1 MDAVEI
7 VSELALKA
15 RAAARTLSTT
25 NGAERKAALYAIAA
39 AIEARSAEI
48 LKAKTETETEQDI
61 ILTAEDL
68 RKLSPLDWARY
79 GTNRIAYL
87 RPVMVNNQRSVA
99 IHAADGTQI
108 GAAPDYALAAAA
120 IFQHGMG
127 VALVH

>member
-1 MDAVEI
+1 MEHFQAKWTH
-7 VSELALKA
+7 LATRKMRPKIPGRHSSASLQG
-15 RAAARTLSTT
+15 RAKDKTMSDQ
-25 NGAERKAALYAIAA
+25 E
-39 AIEARSAEI
+39 EFD
-48 LKAKTETETEQDI
+48 TETETEQDI

-79 GTNRIAYL
+79 GTNRIAYM
-87 RPVMVNNQRSVA
+87 RPVMVNNQRAIA

-108 GAAPDYALAAAA
+108 GAAPDYALGAAA

>member
-1 MDAVEI
+1 MSDQE
-7 VSELALKA
+7 EFD
-15 RAAARTLSTT
+15 
-25 NGAERKAALYAIAA
+25 N
-39 AIEARSAEI
+39 
-48 LKAKTETETEQDI
+48 ETEAEQDI
-61 ILTAEDL
+61 ILTGPDL
-68 RKLSPLDWARY
+68 RQLSPLDWARY

>member
-1 MDAVEI
+1 MNDQEDF
-7 VSELALKA
+7 ENQ
-15 RAAARTLSTT
+15 T
-25 NGAERKAALYAIAA
+25 
-39 AIEARSAEI
+39 EA
-48 LKAKTETETEQDI
+48 EQDI

-79 GTNRIAYL
+79 GANRIAYM
-87 RPVMVNNQRSVA
+87 RPVMVNNQRAVA

>member
-1 MDAVEI
+1 MSDQE
-7 VSELALKA
+7 EF
-15 RAAARTLSTT
+15 
-25 NGAERKAALYAIAA
+25 
-39 AIEARSAEI
+39 
-48 LKAKTETETEQDI
+48 ETETEQDI
-61 ILTAEDL
+61 ILTAEAL

>member
-1 MDAVEI
+1 MNDQE
-7 VSELALKA
+7 EFD
-15 RAAARTLSTT
+15 
-25 NGAERKAALYAIAA
+25 N
-39 AIEARSAEI
+39 
-48 LKAKTETETEQDI
+48 ETEAEQEI
-61 ILTAEDL
+61 ILTEAGL
-68 RKLSPLDWARY
+68 RLLSPLDWARY

-87 RPVMVNNQRSVA
+87 RPVMVNNRPSVA